1 MQKNKKIV
9 YKYPYLMKYNK
20 KDLLTDKIEH
30 IDIKRFNSIPLI
42 ESFKNMAFQSRN
54 LANACEIYDNMLNDK
69 DCTIFLC
76 LAGSLFSAGLKKIV
90 HTMIVNNMIDC
101 IVSTGAIIV
110 DMDFFEALGF
120 KHYIGTPFVDDDK
133 LRELHIDRIY
143 DTFIDEDELRIC
155 DNTVKK
161 IADSLEFRP
170 FSSREF
176 INEMGRYLDK
186 NGCKVDDSV
195 VYAAYKNKVPIF
207 VPAFSD
213 CSAGFGLLDHQRQNP
228 KENVTIDSARDFR
241 ELIDLVLRSQET
253 GIIMIGGGVPKNFI
267 QDAVLGGE
275 VTEIG
280 ELRDP
285 TRMHK
290 YAIQLTLAS
299 EYDGALSGSTLK
311 EASSWGKVN
320 QTFEQMVFSEA
331 TITFPLLVSYAFHKE
346 SWKQR
351 KPKKL
356 NNAL

>member
-1 MQKNKKIV
+1 
-9 YKYPYLMKYNK
+9 
-20 KDLLTDKIEH
+20 
-30 IDIKRFNSIPLI
+30 
-42 ESFKNMAFQSRN
+42 
-54 LANACEIYDNMLNDK
+54 
-69 DCTIFLC
+69 
-76 LAGSLFSAGLKKIV
+76 
-90 HTMIVNNMIDC
+90 MITKNMIDV

-110 DMDFFEALGF
+110 DMDFFEAIGF
-120 KHYIGTPFVDDDK
+120 KHYIGTPFVNDDE

-155 DNTVKK
+155 DNTVKN
-161 IADSLEFRP
+161 IADSLDPQP

-176 INEMGRYLDK
+176 IIEMGKYLDK

-195 VYAAYKNKVPIF
+195 VHAAYKYNVPIF

-228 KENVTIDSARDFR
+228 KKHVTIDSVRDFR
-241 ELIDLVLRSQET
+241 ELIDIVLKSKET
-253 GIIMIGGGVPKNFI
+253 GIVMLGGGVPKNFI

-275 VTEIG
+275 VTEGG

-311 EASSWGKVN
+311 EASSWGKVD
-320 QTFEQMVFSEA
+320 QTYEQMVFGEA
-331 TITFPLLVSYAFHKE
+331 TITFPLLASYAYYKGN
-346 SWKQR
+346 WKYR
-351 KPKKL
+351 KAKKL
-356 NNAL
+356 NEALYN